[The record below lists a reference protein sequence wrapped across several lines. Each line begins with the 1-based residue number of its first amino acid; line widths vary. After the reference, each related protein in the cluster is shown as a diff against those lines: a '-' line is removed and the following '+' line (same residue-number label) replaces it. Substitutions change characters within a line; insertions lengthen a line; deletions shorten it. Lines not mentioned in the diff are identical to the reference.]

1 VNYIPKISKY
11 KTDPK
16 TESFNRHTNCHRSGN
31 GFTMA
36 VKSVLDFVG
45 NTPLIQLNS
54 PEGVFSTFESNLFAK
69 VEYVNPSGSIKDRI
83 AKYMIEEA
91 EKRGELKK
99 GYTIVEGTS
108 GNTGIA
114 FSMAGA
120 AKGYKVVIVMCE
132 SMTEERLNFMRAYGA
147 EVISTPECEGLK
159 GAVKKTKELAK
170 QPCWWMPAQFDNYD
184 NVEAHRIIMG
194 KEIIEQVPDGWVDAF
209 VAGVGTGGTLMGV
222 AKALKEINPDVKI
235 VAAQPAGSQELTG
248 GKAGNHRID
257 GIGDGFIP
265 SIVDQSLINE
275 VINVNDEDAVSW
287 SRLLAREKGLF
298 AGISSGA
305 NVDAAVQLARKMK
318 KGQTVVTVLPDSQD
332 RYASLGIFT
341 DKKAKEIH
349 VPKTFAP

>member
-1 VNYIPKISKY
+1 
-11 KTDPK
+11 
-16 TESFNRHTNCHRSGN
+16 
-31 GFTMA
+31 MA
-36 VKSVLDFVG
+36 IKSVLDFVG

-54 PEGVFSTFESNLFAK
+54 PEGVFSTFEANLYAK

-91 EKRGELKK
+91 EKRGELKP
-99 GYTIVEGTS
+99 GDTIVEGTS

-132 SMTEERLNFMRAYGA
+132 TMTEERRNFMRAYGA
-147 EVISTPECEGLK
+147 IVILTPECDGLK
-159 GAVKKTKELAK
+159 GAVQKTKELSQ
-170 QPCWWMPAQFDNYD
+170 QPGWWMPAQFDNHD

-194 KEIIEQVPDGWVDAF
+194 KEIIEQVPNGWVDAF

-222 AKALKEINPDVKI
+222 AKALKEVNPDVNI
-235 VAAQPAGSQELTG
+235 VAAQPSSSQELTG

-305 NVDAAVQLARKMK
+305 NVDAAVQLAKRMK

>member
-1 VNYIPKISKY
+1 
-11 KTDPK
+11 
-16 TESFNRHTNCHRSGN
+16 
-31 GFTMA
+31 MA
-36 VKSVLDFVG
+36 AKSVLDFVG

-54 PEGVFSTFESNLFAK
+54 TEGVFSTFKSNLFAK

-99 GYTIVEGTS
+99 GYTIVEATS
-108 GNTGIA
+108 GNTGIS

-132 SMTEERLNFMRAYGA
+132 SMTEERRQFMRAYGA
-147 EVISTPECEGLK
+147 EVVSTPAELGLK
-159 GAVKKTKELAK
+159 GCVFKAKEIAK
-170 QPCWWMPAQFDNYD
+170 QSGWWMPAQFDNYD
-184 NVEAHRIIMG
+184 NVEAHRVIMG
-194 KEIIEQVPDGWVDAF
+194 KEILEQVPGGWVDAL

-222 AKALKEINPDVKI
+222 GKALKEVNPEVKI
-235 VAAQPAGSQELTG
+235 VAAQPASSQELTG
-248 GKAGNHRID
+248 GKAGEHRID

-265 SIVDQSLINE
+265 SIVDRSLIDEAVNVDDE
-275 VINVNDEDAVSW
+275 VAVSW

-305 NVDAAVQLARKMK
+305 NVYAAVQIAKRMK
-318 KGQTVVTVLPDSQD
+318 KGQNVVTVLPDNAD
-332 RYASLGIFT
+332 RYASLGLFEDI
-341 DKKAKEIH
+341 KAKEIH

>member
-1 VNYIPKISKY
+1 MV
-11 KTDPK
+11 
-16 TESFNRHTNCHRSGN
+16 
-31 GFTMA
+31 A
-36 VKSVLDFVG
+36 KSVLDFVG

-54 PEGVFSTFESNLFAK
+54 LKGGFSTFKSNLYAK

-91 EKRGELKK
+91 EKCGELKP
-99 GYTIVEGTS
+99 GDTIVEATS

-132 SMTEERLNFMRAYGA
+132 TMTEERRQFMRAYGA
-147 EVISTPECEGLK
+147 EVVSTPADQGLK
-159 GAVKKTKELAK
+159 GCVCKATELAK
-170 QPCWWMPAQFDNYD
+170 RKNWWMPAQFDNYD
-184 NVEAHRIIMG
+184 NVEAHRLIMAE
-194 KEIIEQVPDGWVDAF
+194 EILEQVPRGWVDAF

-222 AKALKEINPDVKI
+222 AKALKKVNPDVKI

-248 GKAGNHRID
+248 GEAGEHRID

-265 SIVDQSLINE
+265 SIVDRSLIDQT
-275 VINVNDEDAVSW
+275 INVKDEEAVKW
-287 SRLLAREKGLF
+287 SRMLARDKGLF

-305 NVDAAVQLARKMK
+305 NVDAAVQLARRMK
-318 KGQTVVTVLPDSQD
+318 KGQNVVTVLPDSQD

>member
-1 VNYIPKISKY
+1 MV
-11 KTDPK
+11 
-16 TESFNRHTNCHRSGN
+16 
-31 GFTMA
+31 

-45 NTPLIQLNS
+45 NTPLIQLNT
-54 PEGVFSTFESNLFAK
+54 PTGVFSGFEANLYAK

-83 AKYMIEEA
+83 AKYMIEQA
-91 EKRGELKK
+91 EKRGDLKP
-99 GYTIVEGTS
+99 GYTIVEATS

-132 SMTEERLNFMRAYGA
+132 TMTEERRNFMRAYGA
-147 EVISTPECEGLK
+147 EVISTPACDSLK
-159 GAVKKTKELAK
+159 GAVDKAQELAK
-170 QPCWWMPAQFDNYD
+170 KPGYWMPAQFDNYD
-184 NVEAHRIIMG
+184 NVEAHRILMG
-194 KEIIEQVPDGWVDAF
+194 KEIINQVPNGWVDAF

-222 AKALKEINPDVKI
+222 AKALKEVNPKVRI
-235 VAAQPAGSQELTG
+235 VAAQPATSQELTG
-248 GKAGNHRID
+248 GKVGEHRID

-265 SIVDQSLINE
+265 NIVDTSIIDE
-275 VINVNDEDAVSW
+275 AVNVEDETAVSW

-305 NVDAAVQLARKMK
+305 NVYAAVQIAKKLK

-332 RYASLGIFT
+332 RYASLGIFS
-341 DKKAKEIH
+341 DKTAKEIH